1 MSNPGWELQVAIFQ
15 ALNGNLT
22 GASGQNVPV
31 YDGIAPQG
39 SRYPYVI
46 LDSQSMTPDDPLA
59 SRRDMRF
66 VYLSVWSTYRGQ
78 MEVHQILGQAYEL
91 LHEERLPMAD
101 GYRMVRIRVTR
112 QQTSRDADEATY
124 MGTLTLEARIEH

>member
-1 MSNPGWELQVAIFQ
+1 MSNPGWALQVAVFQ

-22 GASGQNVPV
+22 GASGQNVPI

-39 SRYPYVI
+39 ARYPYVI

-101 GYRMVRIRVTR
+101 GCRMVRIRVTR

>member
-1 MSNPGWELQVAIFQ
+1 MSDAGWQLQRAIFQ
-15 ALNGNLT
+15 ALDGSLT
-22 GASGQNVPV
+22 GTSGQNVPV

-46 LDSQSMTPDDPLA
+46 LDGQAMTSDDPLA

>member
-1 MSNPGWELQVAIFQ
+1 MSNPGWELQVAVFQ
-15 ALNGNLT
+15 ALNGKLT

-39 SRYPYVI
+39 SKYPYVI
-46 LDSQSMTPDDPLA
+46 LDGQAMTPDDPLA
-59 SRRDMRF
+59 SRRDLRF

-101 GYRMVRIRVTR
+101 GCRMVRIRVTR

>member
-1 MSNPGWELQVAIFQ
+1 MSNPGWALQVAIFQ

-22 GASGQNVPV
+22 GVSGQNVPI

-46 LDSQSMTPDDPLA
+46 LDSQAMTPDDPLA

-101 GYRMVRIRVTR
+101 GCRMVRIRVTR

>member
-22 GASGQNVPV
+22 GATGQNVPI

-46 LDSQSMTPDDPLA
+46 LDSQAMTPDDPLA

-91 LHEERLPMAD
+91 LHEERLPMAE

>member
-1 MSNPGWELQVAIFQ
+1 MSNPGWALQVAVFQ

-22 GASGQNVPV
+22 GASGQNVPI

-46 LDSQSMTPDDPLA
+46 LDSQAMAPDDPLA